1 MAPIRRI
8 PVDVIRKIF
17 LSCLSQEH
25 NAIVDVA
32 ECPFVLTHVCS
43 SWRRIALDTTA
54 LWTSIHIPIP
64 MMPDSSF
71 FYTARHPA
79 RAREKEVALRRA
91 RMVTE
96 WLGRSGSRTLDITL
110 FMNSYVHVNTNSGIT
125 DTIVNAVIPFAER
138 WGTLVC
144 NGPTCNFTRIAEL
157 PSSALPRLR
166 TVAFGGFD
174 MQGHRFGRT
183 VA

>member
-1 MAPIRRI
+1 MENTSPFRHLLGTNHAASEREIHQLKNIISELIPRLTPYQDKMKHAGAVFRKAQRQYSELLHIIKEHLALMAPIRRI

-17 LSCLSQEH
+17 LSCLPQEH

-71 FYTARHPA
+71 FYTPQEQ
-79 RAREKEVALRRA
+79 EKKR
-91 RMVTE
+91 
-96 WLGRSGSRTLDITL
+96 
-110 FMNSYVHVNTNSGIT
+110 
-125 DTIVNAVIPFAER
+125 
-138 WGTLVC
+138 
-144 NGPTCNFTRIAEL
+144 
-157 PSSALPRLR
+157 
-166 TVAFGGFD
+166 
-174 MQGHRFGRT
+174 
-183 VA
+183 